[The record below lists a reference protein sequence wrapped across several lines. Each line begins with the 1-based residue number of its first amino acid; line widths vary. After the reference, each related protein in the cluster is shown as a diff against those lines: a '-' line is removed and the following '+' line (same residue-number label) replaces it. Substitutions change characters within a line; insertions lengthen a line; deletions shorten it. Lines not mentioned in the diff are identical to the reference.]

1 MTSKELNRMLLH
13 SVPEITPF
21 FLEEVSWQ
29 DGEETGSHIVFSD
42 ILVPYLS
49 HLVRESNTSALQS
62 IFHLIESLL
71 CAKDPYADEVITLS
85 FLDSLSEDPSLLQY
99 CRQFFGEKT
108 KAALESST

>member
-42 ILVPYLS
+42 ILVPYISSLIV
-49 HLVRESNTSALQS
+49 HTNTHVLKS
-62 IFHLIESLL
+62 IFDFIESLL
-71 CAKDPYADEVITLS
+71 CGKDSYADEVITLS
-85 FLDSLSEDPSLLQY
+85 FLDTLSDNPVLLQN
-99 CRQFFGEKT
+99 CKPFLGKKT
-108 KAALESST
+108 QKALNSLI